1 MIQFRCLTAQAAEL
15 DDECACFTLNITHD
29 VMPSDIG
36 FLIVE
41 QGALLE
47 GGWLALAG
55 SKRMICQ

>member
-1 MIQFRCLTAQAAEL
+1 MLHTEP
-15 DDECACFTLNITHD
+15 THD